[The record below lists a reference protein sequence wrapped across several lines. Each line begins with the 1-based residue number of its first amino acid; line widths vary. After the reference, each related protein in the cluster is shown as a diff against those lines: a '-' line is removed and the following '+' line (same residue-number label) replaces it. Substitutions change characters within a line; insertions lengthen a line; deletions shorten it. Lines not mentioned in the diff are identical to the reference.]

1 MKILHI
7 PTGQICYW
15 KFDTEQLFPWIT
27 NNLQYFSQFNYQFN
41 INITK
46 KQFNILIKEPG
57 LRVFIDNIHNLVLY
71 PNDPDHKND
80 TDKISFNEFTLIE

>member
-15 KFDTEQLFPWIT
+15 KFDTEELFPWIT
-27 NNLQYFSQFNYQFN
+27 NNLQYFKLFKDQFN

-46 KQFNILIKEPG
+46 KQFNILIKEIN
-57 LRVFIDNIHNLVLY
+57 LRIFINNIYNFVLY

-80 TDKISFNEFTLIE
+80 TDKISFDEFTLIE